1 MAGRAGGFGEPVAQA
16 GVSSPPIA
24 SAPAGLLGGSARSA
38 AARRLK
44 PGHGGNPALERLAG
58 LAATLLGSASSQ
70 VSLLSDVQMVVGG
83 VGLAPGAVGGESPLG
98 HSLCTLTAACG
109 SPLVIADTT
118 VDDRVCGLPPV
129 LSGAVASY
137 LGVPL
142 TADDG
147 HLVGALCVFNQTPR
161 AWSAEDVVLLQQ
173 IAASVVAELELSALS
188 AEYETSQVIWG
199 LAVDAAGVGT
209 FDWDLRTG
217 TFTWGERLLALFG
230 YDTTDPDTDPSNQRI
245 EAFNA
250 RLHPDDLPRVTAAL
264 RSAIDCCG
272 EYEAEYRV
280 LLPDGATCWVTS
292 RGQAIGD
299 EAGAAVRVLGA
310 AYDTTAMREGEARVA
325 RVLEAMPAA
334 FCSLDRQWRFTY
346 VNAEAERIL
355 GMPRE
360 ELLGHSNWE
369 MFPASVGTQFEV
381 NYRHAVQTG
390 EPVFFEAYY
399 PAPLDS
405 WYEVKAWP
413 SPDGLSVYFLDVTA
427 RHAAQELASQALQ
440 RSALLAKVTAA
451 LTGTLDAEEGLGRL
465 AQLVVPAL
473 ADWCLVTL
481 VDEEVR
487 SGSLRGLRDVGSW
500 HVDAAARPVVE
511 RFCELR
517 IASLT
522 EQSHLVRA
530 LRTEQPVMVFPNIPG
545 AVDASLAPGEARD
558 LATALKPAFGAV
570 FPLRGR
576 GRTVGMLTLFNG
588 WQRGRFGAQ
597 DLAAAGEVAARAG
610 LGLDNARLYT
620 QQRQLAEGLQRALLT
635 APPEPDHMH
644 VVVRYVPAAEAAQ
657 VGGDWYD
664 AFLQPDGATMFVIGD
679 VVGHDTA
686 AAAAMAQVRSL
697 LRGIAARTGD
707 GPAEV
712 LAGVDQVI
720 ETLQVDTTAT
730 VVVARVEQTAAER
743 AHGITHLRWSN
754 AGHPPPMVINPDGTV
769 TVLAAG
775 QPDLLLGIDPQTSR
789 VESTMSL
796 DRGSTVL
803 LYTDGLVERRGQS
816 LDEGLARLCATLAGL
831 ADCSLDELCDQVL
844 AQLLPPQPEDDV
856 ALVAVR
862 LHRQD
867 RPRPAEAGPEQTPD
881 NVPDEPDV
889 TPLAP

>member
-360 ELLGHSNWE
+360 E
-369 MFPASVGTQFEV
+369 Q
-381 NYRHAVQTG
+381 
-390 EPVFFEAYY
+390 
-399 PAPLDS
+399 
-405 WYEVKAWP
+405 
-413 SPDGLSVYFLDVTA
+413 
-427 RHAAQELASQALQ
+427 
-440 RSALLAKVTAA
+440 
-451 LTGTLDAEEGLGRL
+451 
-465 AQLVVPAL
+465 
-473 ADWCLVTL
+473 
-481 VDEEVR
+481 
-487 SGSLRGLRDVGSW
+487 
-500 HVDAAARPVVE
+500 
-511 RFCELR
+511 
-517 IASLT
+517 
-522 EQSHLVRA
+522 
-530 LRTEQPVMVFPNIPG
+530 
-545 AVDASLAPGEARD
+545 
-558 LATALKPAFGAV
+558 
-570 FPLRGR
+570 
-576 GRTVGMLTLFNG
+576 
-588 WQRGRFGAQ
+588 
-597 DLAAAGEVAARAG
+597 
-610 LGLDNARLYT
+610 
-620 QQRQLAEGLQRALLT
+620 
-635 APPEPDHMH
+635 
-644 VVVRYVPAAEAAQ
+644 
-657 VGGDWYD
+657 
-664 AFLQPDGATMFVIGD
+664 IG
-679 VVGHDTA
+679 
-686 AAAAMAQVRSL
+686 
-697 LRGIAARTGD
+697 
-707 GPAEV
+707 
-712 LAGVDQVI
+712 
-720 ETLQVDTTAT
+720 
-730 VVVARVEQTAAER
+730 R
-743 AHGITHLRWSN
+743 AH
-754 AGHPPPMVINPDGTV
+754 V
-769 TVLAAG
+769 
-775 QPDLLLGIDPQTSR
+775 
-789 VESTMSL
+789 
-796 DRGSTVL
+796 
-803 LYTDGLVERRGQS
+803 
-816 LDEGLARLCATLAGL
+816 
-831 ADCSLDELCDQVL
+831 
-844 AQLLPPQPEDDV
+844 
-856 ALVAVR
+856 
-862 LHRQD
+862 
-867 RPRPAEAGPEQTPD
+867 
-881 NVPDEPDV
+881 
-889 TPLAP
+889 